1 MHELSLAQ
9 AVIDEVIRLSVAHG
23 ASRVL
28 RVRVMI
34 GALSGVVKDS
44 FVFGFEA
51 LATTNKIT
59 KGASLVIETPA
70 VPYRCIGCGHEFK
83 TEGGRPD
90 CCPECGAADVF
101 PQGGDELLLMQ
112 VEME

>member
-9 AVIDEVIRLSVAHG
+9 AVIDEIVQLAREHKADK
-23 ASRVL
+23 VL
-28 RVRVMI
+28 KVRVMI

-44 FVFGFEA
+44 FAFGFKA
-51 LATTNKIT
+51 MAMTNEIT
-59 KGASLVIETPA
+59 KGAALVIETPA

-90 CCPECGAADVF
+90 CCPRCGARDVF